1 MTATFTGR
9 RVSLLAALAL
19 VWPAT
24 ARGVGFE
31 IDLHVGRTAP
41 TFEQTLS
48 YDPSSSIPSVPGVTV
63 RPLGPLQLDARGSL
77 AFSGSATLYLVGSF
91 GIEGRIDGLEADLD
105 ARPATY
111 DIGVARP
118 PLPLFDAR
126 LELGSDNLKIE
137 RAQPLSL
144 NLRVVT
150 PGPVRLSLSGG
161 VTRLG
166 ALKLAGTL
174 SGTLAAP
181 TGVPLP
187 IPSAQVRLVAV
198 APPEE
203 ADRGQY
209 GLNAGA
215 AVQIGL
221 GRTLAL
227 SLEARG
233 FVFKERVLTWSAAG
247 TPANVVEEALQ
258 RELLA
263 RLEPVRFRPT
273 FFSVNAGIALRF

>member
-1 MTATFTGR
+1 MPAIFTLR
-9 RVSLLAALAL
+9 RTLLPAVLA
-19 VWPAT
+19 VAWTQPSRA
-24 ARGVGFE
+24 VGFE

-48 YDPSSSIPSVPGVTV
+48 YAPSGTIPAVPGVSV
-63 RPLGPLQLDARGSL
+63 RPLGPLALDARGAL

-91 GIEGRIDGLEADLD
+91 GLEARLDGLEADLD
-105 ARPATY
+105 VRPASY
-111 DIGVARP
+111 DITFARP

-126 LELGSDNLKIE
+126 LELGSDDLKVE
-137 RAQPLSL
+137 RAQPVSL

-166 ALKLAGTL
+166 ALRLGGTL
-174 SGTLAAP
+174 
-181 TGVPLP
+181 TGSLTARGGVALPL
-187 IPSAQVRLVAV
+187 SSVQVRLRAV

-203 ADRGQY
+203 VERGQY
-209 GLNAGA
+209 GVNAGA

-227 SLEARG
+227 SLEARA
-233 FVFKERVLTWSAAG
+233 FLFKERVLTWSAVG
-247 TPANVVEEALQ
+247 VPANVIEDAVQ

-263 RLEPVRFRPT
+263 RLEPVRFTPT
-273 FFSVNAGIALRF
+273 FFSVNAGLALRF

>member
-1 MTATFTGR
+1 MIATLTPR
-9 RVSLLAALAL
+9 RACLFFALAL
-19 VWPAT
+19 AWPAT
-24 ARGVGFE
+24 ARAAGFE

-48 YDPSSSIPSVPGVTV
+48 YDPGSSIPAVPGVTV
-63 RPLGPLQLDARGSL
+63 RPLGPLRLDARGAL

-91 GIEGRIDGLEADLD
+91 GIEGRLDGLQADLD
-105 ARPATY
+105 VQPAAY
-111 DIGVARP
+111 DINVARP

-126 LELGSDNLKIE
+126 LDLGSDNLKIE
-137 RAQPLSL
+137 RAQPVSL

-166 ALKLAGTL
+166 ALKL
-174 SGTLAAP
+174 SGTLGG
-181 TGVPLP
+181 TLGVSSGLPLP

-198 APPEE
+198 APPDEV
-203 ADRGQY
+203 DKGQY
-209 GLNAGA
+209 GVNAGA

-233 FVFKERVLTWSAAG
+233 FLFKERVLTWSAVGA
-247 TPANVVEEALQ
+247 PANVVEEALQ

-263 RLEPVRFRPT
+263 RLEPVRFKPT